1 MMKKFLVTVMAAA
14 SVFALCTVT
23 TSGKTQQV
31 DTVVYHAIDGVAIPI
46 ERGVQPRF
54 KYFSSI
60 SARIAQKSGLSTST
74 GTASVEPEYDNTLV
88 VAVERSKDDK
98 SWDQVKSWSKD
109 GLNDSFI
116 VLERQYYLTKGYDYR
131 AVSTITVDTGI
142 HTEVARCVSNTI
154 YY

>member
-14 SVFALCTVT
+14 SVFALCTVA

-31 DTVVYHAIDGVAIPI
+31 DTVVYHAIDGVTVPI
-46 ERGVQPRF
+46 VRGVQPRF

-131 AVSTITVDTGI
+131 AVSTITVDTGA
-142 HTEVARCVSNTI
+142 HTEVATCVSNTI